1 MRAAA
6 GLHVSQPRVSRLLKR
21 AVEEGIVRTVVT
33 APEGTHLAGRDRAIA
48 RLPHLRGHPG
58 RPALR
63 GASPGVQVKAT
74 RLIDLLARVTG
85 AEPVFFPSP
94 AVLGSAAAAEQLMRD
109 PGVGRVMMLLP
120 TVTIALMG
128 IGSLE
133 PSALLRES
141 GNMTTA
147 EDAVELRA
155 EGAVCSMAPIR
166 R

>member
-1 MRAAA
+1 VATRVVQLFGGA
-6 GLHVSQPRVSRLLKR
+6 GH
-21 AVEEGIVRTVVT
+21 
-33 APEGTHLAGRDRAIA
+33 
-48 RLPHLRGHPG
+48 
-58 RPALR
+58 
-63 GASPGVQVKAT
+63 PGVQVKTT
-74 RLIDLLARVTG
+74 RLIDLLARATG
-85 AEPVFFPSP
+85 AEPVFFLSP

-133 PSALLRES
+133 SSALLRES

-155 EGAVCSMAPIR
+155 EGAVCSVAPIR

>member
-1 MRAAA
+1 MRAASE
-6 GLHVSQPRVSRLLKR
+6 LHVSQPRVSRLLKR

-33 APEGTHLAGRDRAIA
+33 APEGTHLVGRDRAIA

-63 GASPGVQVKAT
+63 GGHPGVQVKAT
-74 RLIDLLARVTG
+74 RLIDLLARATG

>member
-1 MRAAA
+1 MSAPWSRPRRGPAWLAAIEQLPAFRTCVATRVVQLFGGA
-6 GLHVSQPRVSRLLKR
+6 GH
-21 AVEEGIVRTVVT
+21 
-33 APEGTHLAGRDRAIA
+33 
-48 RLPHLRGHPG
+48 
-58 RPALR
+58 
-63 GASPGVQVKAT
+63 PGVQVKTT
-74 RLIDLLARVTG
+74 RLIDLLARATG

-141 GNMTTA
+141 GNMMTA

-155 EGAVCSMAPIR
+155 PSAPWRRSAVEH
-166 R
+166 